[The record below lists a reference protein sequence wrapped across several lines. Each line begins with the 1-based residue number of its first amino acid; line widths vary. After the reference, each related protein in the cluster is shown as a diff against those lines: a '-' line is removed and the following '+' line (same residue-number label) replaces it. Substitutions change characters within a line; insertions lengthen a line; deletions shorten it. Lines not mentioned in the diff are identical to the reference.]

1 MKTPNLRTQL
11 VLASGLVWVYSLG
24 VGASYWRQSRAHARL
39 ETAFHQ
45 GLTVLSSLPRLR
57 DELRRVDQNGDQ
69 YLLSGQPSWLERRE
83 EALDQVHAL
92 LRELDGAAS
101 DERDRATIAEAD
113 RRLTAYLAERSPW
126 ISRRRAGRLAPADA
140 ARATRRAREL
150 DAVAEPLNELK
161 NVNVADLR
169 ARRLEA
175 EEAARGALWLILLA
189 GAAAAAFVAVLLSRA
204 LIGPV
209 ASLRENARGW
219 TLGKPWDFPPP
230 RGAGPEVRDLHETMG
245 EMATRL
251 NAQFEREA
259 ELGRLKGSLVS
270 MASHEFNNALSVLGT
285 TVNLLK
291 QTESAPPAG
300 RRADYY
306 VIVETNLRALSLAT
320 RNLLDL
326 GLLESGRFAVRPHR
340 ADLGRVLAGAAKA
353 LQPIYERKGLRFT
366 LELPAGTPAAKADP
380 EALVMVATNLVGN
393 AVKYTPEGGE
403 VAAGVS
409 VEPDGRLR
417 VYVAD
422 TGIGIAPGD
431 REAILSGHRTE
442 EGRMAAPGFG
452 VGLMLVKKILDAH
465 GTALEIEG
473 APGKGSRFSF
483 VLPAW
488 DESADAMLLA

>member
-24 VGASYWRQSRAHARL
+24 VGASYWRQSRAHTRL

-57 DELRRVDQNGDQ
+57 DELRRVDQAGDQ
-69 YLLSGQPSWLERRE
+69 YLLSGQAAQLERRE
-83 EALDQVHAL
+83 ESLALVRSL
-92 LRELDGAAS
+92 LGELDAAAS
-101 DERDRATIAEAD
+101 DERERATIAEAD

-126 ISRRRAGRLAPADA
+126 ISRRRAGRLSPADA
-140 ARATRRAREL
+140 ARATGRAREL

-175 EEAARGALWLILLA
+175 EDASRSALWLILLA

-209 ASLRENARGW
+209 AALRANARGW
-219 TLGKPWDFPPP
+219 SLGKPWDFPPP
-230 RGAGPEVRDLHETMG
+230 RGAGPEVSDLHEAMG

-259 ELGRLKGSLVS
+259 DLGRLKGSLVS

-285 TVNLLK
+285 TVNLLR
-291 QTESAPPAG
+291 QTEATPPEG
-300 RRADYY
+300 RRRDYY

-326 GLLESGRFAVRPHR
+326 GLLESGRFAVRPGR
-340 ADLGRVLAGAAKA
+340 ADLAPVLSNAAKA
-353 LQPIYERKGLRFT
+353 LQPIYERKGLSFT
-366 LELPAGTPAAKADP
+366 LELPPELPPAKADP

-393 AVKYTPEGGE
+393 AVKYTPEGGK
-403 VAAGVS
+403 VTAGAS

-422 TGIGIAPGD
+422 TGIGIAAED

-442 EGRMAAPGFG
+442 EGRQAAAGFG

-473 APGKGSRFSF
+473 SPGKGSRFSF
-483 VLPAW
+483 VLPRW
-488 DESADAMLLA
+488 DGPAEELF

>member
-11 VLASGLVWVYSLG
+11 VLVTGLVWVYSLG
-24 VGASYWRQSRAHARL
+24 VGASYWQQSRAHARL
-39 ETAFHQ
+39 ESSFHQ
-45 GLTVLSSLPRLR
+45 GLTILSSLPRLR
-57 DELRRVDQNGDQ
+57 DQLRQVDQAGDQ
-69 YLLSGQPSWLERRE
+69 YLLSGQLSWLDRRE
-83 EALDQVHAL
+83 LSLAQVRAL
-92 LRELDGAAS
+92 LGELDAAAP
-101 DERDRATIAEAD
+101 DARDRATIAEAD

-140 ARATRRAREL
+140 TRATRRDREL
-150 DAVAEPLNELK
+150 DAVAQPLNELK
-161 NVNVADLR
+161 NVNVAELR

-175 EEAARGALWLILLA
+175 EEASRSALWLILFA
-189 GAAAAAFVAVLLSRA
+189 GASAAAFVAVLLSRA

-209 ASLRENARGW
+209 AALRENARKW

-230 RGAGPEVRDLHETMG
+230 RGAGPEVADLHETMG

-251 NAQFEREA
+251 NAQFAKEA
-259 ELGRLKGSLVS
+259 ELGQLKGSLVS

-285 TVNLLK
+285 TVNLLR
-291 QTESAPPAG
+291 QTETPPPSG
-300 RRADYY
+300 RRSDYY
-306 VIVETNLRALSLAT
+306 VIVEANLRSLSLAT

-353 LQPIYERKGLRFT
+353 LQPLYERKGLSFT
-366 LELPAGTPAAKADP
+366 LELEDGTPAAKADP

-393 AVKYTPEGGE
+393 AVKYTPEGGQ
-403 VAAGVS
+403 VRAGVS

-442 EGRMAAPGFG
+442 EGRQTAPGFG

-473 APGKGSRFSF
+473 APGRGSRFSF

-488 DESADAMLLA
+488 NGPAEELFA

>member
-11 VLASGLVWVYSLG
+11 VLASGLVWLYSLG
-24 VGASYWRQSRAHARL
+24 VGASWWRQSRAHGRL
-39 ETAFHQ
+39 EAAFHQ
-45 GLTVLSSLPRLR
+45 GLTVLSALPRLR
-57 DELRRVDQNGDQ
+57 DELRRVDQSGDQ
-69 YLLSGQPSWLERRE
+69 YLLSGQPAWLERRE
-83 EALDQVHAL
+83 ESLDQVRAA
-92 LRELDGAAS
+92 LRELEDSSS
-101 DERDRATIAEAD
+101 DPRDRATIAEAD

-126 ISRRRAGRLAPADA
+126 ISRRRAGRLSPADA
-140 ARATRRAREL
+140 SRATRRAREL

-169 ARRLEA
+169 ARRLET
-175 EEAARGALWLILLA
+175 EEASRSALRLILLA
-189 GAAAAAFVAVLLSRA
+189 GAAAAAFVAIMLSRA

-209 ASLRENARGW
+209 AALRENARKW
-219 TLGKPWDFPPP
+219 TLGEPWDFPPP
-230 RGAGPEVRDLHETMG
+230 RGAGPEVADLHETMG

-259 ELGRLKGSLVS
+259 ELGKLKGSLVS

-291 QTESAPPAG
+291 QTEAAKPEG

-306 VIVETNLRALSLAT
+306 LIVETNLRSLSLAT

-340 ADLGRVLAGAAKA
+340 ADLGLVLSSAAKA
-353 LQPIYERKGLRFT
+353 LQPLHERKGLRFT
-366 LELPAGTPAAKADP
+366 LDIPAGTPAAKADP

-393 AVKYTPEGGE
+393 AVKYAPEGGR
-403 VAAGVS
+403 VDAGVR
-409 VEPDGRLR
+409 VEADGRLR

-422 TGIGIAPGD
+422 DGIGIAPED
-431 REAILSGHRTE
+431 REAILTGHRTE
-442 EGRMAAPGFG
+442 VGRQTAPGFG
-452 VGLMLVKKILDAH
+452 VGLVLVKKILDAH
-465 GTALEIEG
+465 GTRLEIEG

-483 VLPAW
+483 TLPPW
-488 DESADAMLLA
+488 TGGGEDLFT